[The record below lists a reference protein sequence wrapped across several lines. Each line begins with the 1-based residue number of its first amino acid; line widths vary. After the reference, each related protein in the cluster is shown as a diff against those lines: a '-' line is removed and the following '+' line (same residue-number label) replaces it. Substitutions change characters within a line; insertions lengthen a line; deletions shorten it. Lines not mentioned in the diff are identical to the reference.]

1 VTTPTVPV
9 PAMAVTQPHD
19 PAACELCSS
28 AGGEVLFAHPLLRV
42 VLVDDALYPGFCRVV
57 WQAHVAEM
65 TDLTPPQR
73 SLCMQVVCKVE
84 QALREALQ
92 PHKINLA
99 SLGNMTPH
107 LHWHVIAR
115 FADDAHFPTPVW
127 GSALRVPTPAT
138 LAARS
143 AQLPQLRRLVAAH
156 CATLDAD
163 TAGNLQ

>member
-1 VTTPTVPV
+1 
-9 PAMAVTQPHD
+9 MAVTQPHD
-19 PAACELCSS
+19 PVACELCSS

-65 TDLTPPQR
+65 TDLTSAQR

-127 GSALRVPTPAT
+127 GPALRVPTPAT

-143 AQLPQLRRLVAAH
+143 AQLPRLRRLVAAH
-156 CATLDAD
+156 CATLDAVD
-163 TAGNLQ
+163 AVSLQ